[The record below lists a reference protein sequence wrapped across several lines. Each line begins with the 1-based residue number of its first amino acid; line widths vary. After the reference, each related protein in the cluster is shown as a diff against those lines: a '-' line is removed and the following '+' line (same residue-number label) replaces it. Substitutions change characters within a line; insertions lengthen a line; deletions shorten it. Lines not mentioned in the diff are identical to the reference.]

1 MGPASVSGQDGQQV
15 LVKHG
20 SYHIHVHPCRLTLER
35 TPITIQSKREGT
47 QETQQCQQQQH
58 NRERQHTAYDLDSE
72 EETQK
77 TTQQIQTHHIKLKM
91 T

>member
-47 QETQQCQQQQH
+47 QETTMSTT
-58 NRERQHTAYDLDSE
+58 TA
-72 EETQK
+72 
-77 TTQQIQTHHIKLKM
+77 
-91 T
+91 